1 MLLINCAVRCIFQSC
16 RGVAPHCAAP
26 VHPMAFEPPL
36 AGSASVWS
44 VLASICRIGR
54 GSVPGADVADGA
66 VSEHPGTS
74 NPLPWTAANRP
85 TSTQQSRL
93 AGSLAPLGTMAS
105 GLKRGRPGA
114 RPGRLG
120 CASSA
125 AASQLSSKGASVL
138 PPLVLLFLCFTQ
150 GVNAQTIAEVRIG
163 GLFQHTAAKLG
174 RFAAFVMAIEE
185 INNSTDLLPHTTLR

>member
-1 MLLINCAVRCIFQSC
+1 
-16 RGVAPHCAAP
+16 
-26 VHPMAFEPPL
+26 MAFEPPL
-36 AGSASVWS
+36 AGSASLRS
-44 VLASICRIGR
+44 MLASICRNNR
-54 GSVPGADVADGA
+54 GSVPGAGYIANGAA
-66 VSEHPGTS
+66 VSEPPGS
-74 NPLPWTAANRP
+74 NPLPWTAANGP
-85 TSTQQSRL
+85 ASTQQSRS
-93 AGSLAPLGTMAS
+93 AGSRAPIGTMAS

-114 RPGRLG
+114 RLGRLG